1 MLSKSMVSNP
11 HLHLNTLI
19 EQSLT
24 KMDQCRNVFTC
35 IWQISRQLDNMF
47 DFYGSFCKCIQMKRN
62 KKIKPLQDKCIVLW
76 NTQQKCQNVGNTLSA
91 HFVPEKS
98 GYSHE
103 RDNYYNGIVNYKENS
118 TKESILSTAICFR
131 PMKLDYWLV

>member
-1 MLSKSMVSNP
+1 MVSNP

-62 KKIKPLQDKCIVLW
+62 KKIKPRRISALYYEIHNRSARMLEIHSVHILC
-76 NTQQKCQNVGNTLSA
+76 QKSPVIAT
-91 HFVPEKS
+91 K
-98 GYSHE
+98 
-103 RDNYYNGIVNYKENS
+103 GIIIIME
-118 TKESILSTAICFR
+118 
-131 PMKLDYWLV
+131 